1 MDYINS
7 HTTSLSTDLK
17 LDPESRSRTVRPIG
31 GGVGERGGTCGLY
44 CITLIL
50 PHSQLTLN
58 LILSPEPLQRTS
70 SCAEIKQKKCLNNR
84 ISKDPVNSA
93 IYNPTTDQTTFN
105 AGVYNATIPSVGDS
119 IYVHPFDWESSGTEI
134 YGHIKTV

>member
-17 LDPESRSRTVRPIG
+17 LDPESRSRSRTVRPTKG

-44 CITLIL
+44 CTCTLIL
-50 PHSQLTLN
+50 PHSQLPLN

-70 SCAEIKQKKCLNNR
+70 SCAQIKQKKCLNIR
-84 ISKDPVNSA
+84 ISKD
-93 IYNPTTDQTTFN
+93 Q
-105 AGVYNATIPSVGDS
+105 
-119 IYVHPFDWESSGTEI
+119 
-134 YGHIKTV
+134 

>member
-17 LDPESRSRTVRPIG
+17 LDPESRSRSRTVRPK

-44 CITLIL
+44 CTLIL
-50 PHSQLTLN
+50 PHSQLPLN

-70 SCAEIKQKKCLNNR
+70 SCAEIKQKN
-84 ISKDPVNSA
+84 V
-93 IYNPTTDQTTFN
+93 
-105 AGVYNATIPSVGDS
+105 
-119 IYVHPFDWESSGTEI
+119 
-134 YGHIKTV
+134 